1 MILAHGL
8 RKGYVYIT
16 SIKLVIMGPPCVGK
30 TAFKCLLFNWPA
42 PKSHQSTAIAARP
55 IRAIERVAERNEGK
69 VWEMIT
75 GSELLK
81 MLSDAMHALDDPADV
96 GNYPSKKAEQNSS
109 NNYSLK
115 DIDHQEVAPLV
126 DTVEIISQ
134 NAELPSLSNVVH
146 EACSPSETE
155 NYNLTSEMFLKNV
168 DNSSTPLTSAVD
180 ISNLIR
186 QPLLS
191 LPPSDL
197 ELMLNKLEDAV
208 LGPHTHPEQNSG
220 SATSLDNDGH
230 STIALPLKSTSS
242 ETNKPLQKSQS
253 FSTGSVLVPATPKQM
268 STSMTHLENIDQQ
281 AVIAPFKV
289 DFLDPKRQQEMSLQ
303 STAKDLACYKRIKIL
318 SEGDTY
324 TKEILDILASRKKS
338 QQLHKATWI
347 HLLDSGGQPQF
358 ADISRAFLRGN
369 VVNIIVTKLTEN
381 LSDKPCFFYSLNGKI
396 LNQPTELQMTNL
408 QLIEHFVRSLA
419 ASKNTIVAEGKKA
432 ITSKPRFVIVGTYLD
447 QTKSMFK
454 KQVVKESLDEKNAQ
468 LLSTLADF
476 RDYLIFYNDTS
487 NELIFPVDNLCRFNR
502 KKISSTIRQR
512 IMSQENVGI
521 TVPIPV
527 RWYMF
532 EINTKDEASKEDHG
546 IISLTSCYDIGMK
559 LGMERSEVENC
570 VSYLDSLTLFLSFR
584 KVLPNVIFTN
594 PQYLLDTLSAFVR
607 FSFVDSVS
615 DILPNS
621 SSALRHVQRVL
632 REDGVFEEFLLD
644 ELSLTFV
651 PSVFTKEDLLK
662 LLEYLNIIAPL
673 TTSDSVKRYFIPIVL
688 PPCQMTEEDKTSFK
702 RSCDPVII
710 EFTNKVVPQVRHIYI
725 ITL

>member
-1 MILAHGL
+1 MILTRGL
-8 RKGYVYIT
+8 QEGYVFIT
-16 SIKLVIMGPPCVGK
+16 SMKLVIMGPPCVGK
-30 TAFKCLLFNWPA
+30 TAFKSLLFNWPP
-42 PKSHQSTAIAARP
+42 PKSHHSTAIAARP

-69 VWEMIT
+69 IWEMIT

-81 MLSDAMHALDDPADV
+81 MLSDAMCALDDPANV
-96 GNYPSKKAEQNSS
+96 ENYPSKNEEYPKNDDTSKT
-109 NNYSLK
+109 SLEYV
-115 DIDHQEVAPLV
+115 DHSAAIATSKIN
-126 DTVEIISQ
+126 TVETTQ
-134 NAELPSLSNVVH
+134 PEGLSSSS
-146 EACSPSETE
+146 ASPTGIDNTTE
-155 NYNLTSEMFLKNV
+155 EVTSKSKLIPNV
-168 DNSSTPLTSAVD
+168 DAY
-180 ISNLIR
+180 
-186 QPLLS
+186 
-191 LPPSDL
+191 
-197 ELMLNKLEDAV
+197 
-208 LGPHTHPEQNSG
+208 
-220 SATSLDNDGH
+220 
-230 STIALPLKSTSS
+230 
-242 ETNKPLQKSQS
+242 SQ
-253 FSTGSVLVPATPKQM
+253 
-268 STSMTHLENIDQQ
+268 D
-281 AVIAPFKV
+281 
-289 DFLDPKRQQEMSLQ
+289 
-303 STAKDLACYKRIKIL
+303 IL
-318 SEGDTY
+318 SF
-324 TKEILDILASRKKS
+324 LASRKKS
-338 QQLHKATWI
+338 EQLHKATWI

-369 VVNIIVTKLTEN
+369 VVNIIVTKLTEG

-546 IISLTSCYDIGMK
+546 IISLKSCYDIGVK

>member
-1 MILAHGL
+1 M
-8 RKGYVYIT
+8 
-16 SIKLVIMGPPCVGK
+16 KLVIMGPPCVGK
-30 TAFKCLLFNWPA
+30 TAFKSLLFNWPP

-69 VWEMIT
+69 IWEMIT
-75 GSELLK
+75 GSELLR
-81 MLSDAMHALDDPADV
+81 MLSDAMRALDDPANV
-96 GNYPSKKAEQNSS
+96 ANYPSKKEEPPKCDDTCKTSLENVDHSAAVATSKVGTLKTTQPESMPSS
-109 NNYSLK
+109 SASATA
-115 DIDHQEVAPLV
+115 IDNTTEEVIPKPK
-126 DTVEIISQ
+126 IIP
-134 NAELPSLSNVVH
+134 NID
-146 EACSPSETE
+146 ACS
-155 NYNLTSEMFLKNV
+155 
-168 DNSSTPLTSAVD
+168 
-180 ISNLIR
+180 
-186 QPLLS
+186 
-191 LPPSDL
+191 
-197 ELMLNKLEDAV
+197 
-208 LGPHTHPEQNSG
+208 
-220 SATSLDNDGH
+220 
-230 STIALPLKSTSS
+230 
-242 ETNKPLQKSQS
+242 
-253 FSTGSVLVPATPKQM
+253 
-268 STSMTHLENIDQQ
+268 
-281 AVIAPFKV
+281 
-289 DFLDPKRQQEMSLQ
+289 
-303 STAKDLACYKRIKIL
+303 
-318 SEGDTY
+318 
-324 TKEILDILASRKKS
+324 KEILDILASRKKS
-338 QQLHKATWI
+338 EQLHKATWI
-347 HLLDSGGQPQF
+347 HVLDSGGQPQF

-369 VVNIIVTKLTEN
+369 VVNIIVTKLTEG

-447 QTKSMFK
+447 QTKSVFK
-454 KQVVKESLDEKNAQ
+454 KQIVKESLDEKNAQ
-468 LLSTLADF
+468 LLSTLAEF
-476 RDYLIFYNDTS
+476 RDHLIFYNDAS

-521 TVPIPV
+521 SVPIPV

-532 EINTKDEASKEDHG
+532 EINTKEEASKEDHG
-546 IISLTSCYDIGMK
+546 IISLKSCYDLGMK
-559 LGMERSEVENC
+559 LGMENSEVENC

-651 PSVFTKEDLLK
+651 PNVFTKEDLLK

-688 PPCQMTEEDKTSFK
+688 PPCQMTEEDKAPFK

-710 EFTNKVVPQVRHIYI
+710 EFTNKVVPQVIEIYI
-725 ITL
+725 ITSLH

>member
-1 MILAHGL
+1 MILTRGL
-8 RKGYVYIT
+8 QEGYVFIT
-16 SIKLVIMGPPCVGK
+16 SMKLVIMGPPCVGK
-30 TAFKCLLFNWPA
+30 TAFKSLLFNWSP
-42 PKSHQSTAIAARP
+42 PKSHHSTAIAARP

-69 VWEMIT
+69 IWEMIT

-81 MLSDAMHALDDPADV
+81 MLSDAMRALDDPANV
-96 GNYPSKKAEQNSS
+96 ENYPSKNEEYPKNDDTSKT
-109 NNYSLK
+109 SLEYV
-115 DIDHQEVAPLV
+115 DHSAAIATSKIN
-126 DTVEIISQ
+126 TVETTQ
-134 NAELPSLSNVVH
+134 PEGLSSSS
-146 EACSPSETE
+146 ASPTAIDNTTE
-155 NYNLTSEMFLKNV
+155 EVTSKSKLIPNV
-168 DNSSTPLTSAVD
+168 DAY
-180 ISNLIR
+180 
-186 QPLLS
+186 
-191 LPPSDL
+191 
-197 ELMLNKLEDAV
+197 
-208 LGPHTHPEQNSG
+208 
-220 SATSLDNDGH
+220 
-230 STIALPLKSTSS
+230 
-242 ETNKPLQKSQS
+242 SQ
-253 FSTGSVLVPATPKQM
+253 
-268 STSMTHLENIDQQ
+268 D
-281 AVIAPFKV
+281 
-289 DFLDPKRQQEMSLQ
+289 
-303 STAKDLACYKRIKIL
+303 IL
-318 SEGDTY
+318 SF
-324 TKEILDILASRKKS
+324 LASRKKS
-338 QQLHKATWI
+338 EQLHKATWI

-369 VVNIIVTKLTEN
+369 VVNIIVTKLTEG

-419 ASKNTIVAEGKKA
+419 ASKNTIVGEGKKA

-502 KKISSTIRQR
+502 KKISSAIRQR

-546 IISLTSCYDIGMK
+546 IISLKSCYDIGMK